1 MTTGSGRPDYRR
13 LDVTRVIET
22 ARRLKRRI
30 DERFPGSGL
39 GEVAGEL
46 LLVAE
51 ESVARSAWI
60 AKPIHWLRAGTV
72 VLVLGLL
79 SVIAA
84 VFGLLDLRLTFAQS
98 LADALQGL
106 DAGVNVL
113 VFLSIAIFFLGSIEA
128 RIKRARALQA
138 LYELRSIAHIIDM
151 HQLTKDPERAM
162 IGASDRTASSPQ
174 RNLTPRELA
183 RYLDYCS
190 EMLAI
195 VSKIA
200 AIYSERFRDA
210 VALAA
215 VDDVEDLVDGL
226 SRKVWQKIM
235 IVLNSAHASP
245 GMRPD

>member
-1 MTTGSGRPDYRR
+1 MTSDYRR
-13 LDVTRVIET
+13 LDVTHVIET
-22 ARRLKRRI
+22 ARRLQRRI

-39 GEVAGEL
+39 GKVAGEL
-46 LLVAE
+46 ALVAE
-51 ESVARSAWI
+51 ESAARSAWI
-60 AKPIHWLRAGTV
+60 AKPIYWLRACTV

-79 SVIAA
+79 SVIIV
-84 VFGLLDLRLTFAQS
+84 VFGYLDLRLTFAQS

-113 VFLSIAIFFLGSIEA
+113 VVLSIAIFFLGSIEA
-128 RIKRARALQA
+128 RIKRTRALKA

-151 HQLTKDPERAM
+151 HQLTKDPERATM
-162 IGASDRTASSPQ
+162 GAAARTASSPP
-174 RNLTPRELA
+174 RDLTPRELA

-195 VSKIA
+195 VSKVA
-200 AIYSERFRDA
+200 AIYSEHFRDA

-235 IVLNSAHASP
+235 IVLSSVHVNP